1 MEPENYESPVT
12 KTNAA
17 KEFRLDGK
25 LSKLVDIY
33 LEELEL
39 KTDDGWYLHAD
50 HNETVA
56 RINNVNVDI
65 GTDLVNNYMFDFEIW
80 KSTSK
85 RTIKRS
91 YIKIQDVIA

>member
-65 GTDLVNNYMFDFEIW
+65 GTDLVNNYMFDFEI
-80 KSTSK
+80 
-85 RTIKRS
+85 
-91 YIKIQDVIA
+91 YLAF